1 MPSAVTASVSH
12 TVATAPMRA
21 PMKAQ
26 TSLPAAPP
34 ANTNVSAKPTVGR
47 LAPLAVSTNGR
58 KVRKAM
64 RVALSITPTESSSG
78 KPNWVRREPAF
89 APPSVLRGAASS
101 AAKRGISTK
110 ITTAASTPRPPNS
123 TSASRQGSTTNSSE
137 AEAGSVILPMSP
149 AKL

>member
-12 TVATAPMRA
+12 TVATTPMRA

-34 ANTNVSAKPTVGR
+34 ANTSVSARPTVGR

-64 RVALSITPTESSSG
+64 RVALSITPIESSSG
-78 KPNWVRREPAF
+78 KP
-89 APPSVLRGAASS
+89 
-101 AAKRGISTK
+101 
-110 ITTAASTPRPPNS
+110 
-123 TSASRQGSTTNSSE
+123 
-137 AEAGSVILPMSP
+137 
-149 AKL
+149 